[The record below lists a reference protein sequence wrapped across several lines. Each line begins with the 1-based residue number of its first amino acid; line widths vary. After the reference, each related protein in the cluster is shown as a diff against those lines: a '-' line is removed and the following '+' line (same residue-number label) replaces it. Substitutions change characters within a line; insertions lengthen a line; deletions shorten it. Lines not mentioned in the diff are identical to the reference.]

1 MKILKKLIWCLA
13 LLPMATL
20 AQDNKGS
27 LMEITE
33 ITVKPGHNAQFLE
46 GVKLWKECYL
56 KNKGTHH
63 WGLWHRVQGKGNV
76 YELTGD
82 MANWAEM
89 DKDDPAGKACLT
101 TVMNFITPHVESTEY
116 NIAREMPEFSR
127 PPMEGT
133 KVIWVTFFKVKNGTD
148 FMDVLKEVSSALK
161 TSEGNSRGFW
171 NHIMGGGPESPDYF
185 VTEPYKG
192 FADLDKQQD
201 SPWKVYEKVNGK
213 KAADAVLAKMRGSVE
228 SSWSYLYTLN
238 EDLSN

>member
-13 LLPMATL
+13 LLPIATL

-33 ITVKPGHNAQFLE
+33 ITVKAGHNAQFLQ

-63 WGLWHRVQGKGNV
+63 WNLWHRVQGKGNV
-76 YELTGD
+76 YELTGN

-89 DKDDPAGKACLT
+89 DKDDPASKACFTILT
-101 TVMNFITPHVESTEY
+101 NFIMPHVESTEY
-116 NIAREMPEFSR
+116 TISMSMPEFSR
-127 PPMEGT
+127 PPSEGT
-133 KVIWVTFFKVKNGTD
+133 KVIQVTFFTVKNGVD
-148 FMDVLKEVSSALK
+148 FMDVLKGVTSAIK
-161 TSEGNSRGFW
+161 TSEGNLRGFW
-171 NHIMGGGPESPDYF
+171 NRVIGGGPEDPDYF
-185 VTEPYKG
+185 VTEPYKS

-213 KAADAVLAKMRGSVE
+213 KATDAIRAEMRGSVG
-228 SSWSYLYTLN
+228 SAWSYFYTLN